1 MPQNSLEMAQDIRF
15 IDMKCSML
23 SMELCAMA
31 DSLGKVHRDQV
42 NKIVFH
48 LRAGKCEAKIL

>member
-48 LRAGKCEAKIL
+48 LRAGLD

>member
-42 NKIVFH
+42 NKIVFQEIQGAQP
-48 LRAGKCEAKIL
+48 LPRQ

>member
-1 MPQNSLEMAQDIRF
+1 MCIRDRPHGGPEMAKDVPF
-15 IDMKCSML
+15 IDIKCSML

-31 DSLGKVHRDQV
+31 DSIGKVHRDQV

-48 LRAGKCEAKIL
+48 LRAGLD